1 MLTCH
6 ASSQYVAAS
15 TFVKRLADLGFNFA
29 RHTYAIEMI
38 DMIYENNGTDISLER
53 AFLNGL
59 GSNGTRVLQE
69 ILDKNADMGWT
80 KDTTRLEVWDSIA
93 KLEAEHGIL
102 MQ

>member
-1 MLTCH
+1 MP
-6 ASSQYVAAS
+6 QYVGA
-15 TFVKRLADLGFNFA
+15 TTTVKRLADLGFNFA
-29 RHTYAIEMI
+29 RHTYAIQMI
-38 DMIYENNGTDISLER
+38 DEIYENNGTDITLER

-80 KDTTRLEVWDSIA
+80 KETTRLQVWDSLA
-93 KLEAEHGIL
+93 KLEAEHGIV